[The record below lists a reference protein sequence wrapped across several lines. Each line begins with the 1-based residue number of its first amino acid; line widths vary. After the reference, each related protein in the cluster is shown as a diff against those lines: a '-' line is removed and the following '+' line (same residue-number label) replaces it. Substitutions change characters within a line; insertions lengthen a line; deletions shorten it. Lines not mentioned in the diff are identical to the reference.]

1 MKIIIREEKYDELTK
16 CAEKM
21 LRYGGKLMSC
31 LEEMGD
37 SYSERNDEDWDD
49 EDDDERSHYRNGGRG
64 GMHMRQGVRGTG
76 PYSRY
81 RY

>member
-21 LRYGGKLMSC
+21 LRYGGKLMAC

-37 SYSERNDEDWDD
+37 SYSERNDEDYDVDD
-49 EDDDERSHYRNGGRG
+49 DDDDERSHYRRG
-64 GMHMRQGVRGTG
+64 GMHMRRGVKGTG
-76 PYSRY
+76 IYSRY